1 MHLQCT
7 EMKKSYV
14 ADQEKC
20 PLTRD
25 GEESL
30 LQTLAVPDVA
40 QEKEVYTRDPD
51 QGGDVMRR
59 PG

>member
-1 MHLQCT
+1 MSSHKRRGGVT
-7 EMKKSYV
+7 I
-14 ADQEKC
+14 
-20 PLTRD
+20 
-25 GEESL
+25 

-51 QGGDVMRR
+51 QDGDVMRR

>member
-1 MHLQCT
+1 
-7 EMKKSYV
+7 MKKSYV

-30 LQTLAVPDVA
+30 LETLAVPDMA
-40 QEKEVYTRDPD
+40 QEKEVYTGDPD
-51 QGGDVMRR
+51 QDGDVMRR